1 MLPLFM
7 AVATAALGFGPPCM
21 VASIRC
27 SRLHAARSPM
37 IASANIRPLPDDD
50 TPREDNNSVIGD
62 VLREVARRQL
72 ADVSSA
78 QLGMLVDNGA
88 IELGDV
94 LAEIARRQL
103 DDIDPLDVAEAKLH
117 TLADSSMFNA
127 RKMLDILNERL
138 GSLHKNFTSDA
149 ELAYIQASEDTLLEE
164 FDEHIIGAVG
174 EIEQMRGK
182 ILQARRER
190 RRGAAMG
197 ADEAGM
203 SEWYI
208 QTALSDLRAAA
219 KAQAKARALA
229 RAAAVIERHN
239 LAPAK
244 RRDLAML
251 CGLLALAAVLPPFL
265 CHWT

>member
-62 VLREVARRQL
+62 VLREIARRQL

-103 DDIDPLDVAEAKLH
+103 DDIDPLDVAEAQLD
-117 TLADSSMFNA
+117 TLADSSIIDA
-127 RKMLDILNERL
+127 KKMLDDLNE
-138 GSLHKNFTSDA
+138 GFESLQNITSDA
-149 ELAYIQASEDTLLEE
+149 ELAYIQASDDKLLAKCE
-164 FDEHIIGAVG
+164 EHIARSFGR
-174 EIEQMRGK
+174 IEELRGK

-190 RRGAAMG
+190 RRGAAVG

-203 SEWYI
+203 SEWCV